1 MAPRRISTRESTMG
15 AGMGANGNGSGR
27 LAMICV
33 ADTDT
38 RLVCNSICVACEHY
52 MRDRRRGERRA
63 AHRRT
68 RDRRILA
75 REY

>member
-1 MAPRRISTRESTMG
+1 MG
-15 AGMGANGNGSGR
+15 AMDANGNGNGR

-63 AHRRT
+63 SPRRT

>member
-1 MAPRRISTRESTMG
+1 MG
-15 AGMGANGNGSGR
+15 VNGHGNGDGR

-38 RLVCNSICVACEHY
+38 RLLCNSLCVACEHY

-63 AHRRT
+63 TPRRT

-75 REY
+75 RGY